1 MIIIEYCCTIKFNT
15 SASCV
20 YIHVPIIIMIEIKFY
35 AATMDS
41 IKLNFQS
48 ENKNLDILELAVH
61 V

>member
-15 SASCV
+15 STNCV

-41 IKLNFQS
+41 IKLNFRS